1 MGYISAIWAEQLAYA
16 VVGQPI
22 KNVFLARFVN
32 EPSMC
37 PTAQRQ
43 RDLNVTTRGA
53 LAKGHALR
61 NWDARIRFTR

>member
-1 MGYISAIWAEQLAYA
+1 MGYISAIWVEQLAYA

-37 PTAQRQ
+37 PRRKDNA
-43 RDLNVTTRGA
+43 
-53 LAKGHALR
+53 
-61 NWDARIRFTR
+61 I